1 LEATLPVLV
10 LSGRWDSLFAPG
22 VRRRLETDLLPA
34 YLSHQRWFGGKA
46 RTIERIHLLDYG
58 VLQAVAPPTYL
69 VLIEVTYTQGGAET
83 YTILLGISSDE
94 AAKTVLQTDPTCVLA
109 RVRSRQGE
117 GLLHDAVG
125 TEAAATLLLTM
136 MHEQHHLTSAAGE
149 FRAFV
154 TKAYPEVRG
163 PAEEPLP
170 MRRVQG
176 EQSNSSI
183 IYGSRMILKFVRR
196 VEAGIHPELDMG
208 RYLTEKAALPF
219 VPPLAGG
226 LTYRRPG
233 AAPMTVA
240 LLQGYIRSAGSGWD
254 YTMDLLGR
262 YYEQAL
268 GYTEV
273 PLTLDMTIQRLL
285 TLTDAD
291 IPEEARSAVGTYLV
305 PAENLG
311 QRTAALHLALAQG
324 TSDVAFAPERMT
336 TVDLSGLAADLC
348 RHAEQVL
355 EVLTSQANVLPEL
368 LSAQAHQLVAQHATI
383 MERLQAVA
391 TLPPG
396 MTRIRCHGDYH
407 LGQLLWY
414 ENNFVIID
422 FEGEPMRPLA
432 ERRRKQSPLKDIAGM
447 LRSLS
452 YAAYAALFAF
462 IRTRPEDMGRLEP
475 WATFW
480 QHWISVR
487 FVQSYLAAAAGASF
501 LPPERR
507 ALATLLEAFVL
518 DKALYELHY
527 ELNNRLDWVRIPL
540 QSSLRL
546 LEIHSAFS

>member
-1 LEATLPVLV
+1 
-10 LSGRWDSLFAPG
+10 
-22 VRRRLETDLLPA
+22 
-34 YLSHQRWFGGKA
+34 
-46 RTIERIHLLDYG
+46 
-58 VLQAVAPPTYL
+58 
-69 VLIEVTYTQGGAET
+69 
-83 YTILLGISSDE
+83 
-94 AAKTVLQTDPTCVLA
+94 
-109 RVRSRQGE
+109 
-117 GLLHDAVG
+117 
-125 TEAAATLLLTM
+125 
-136 MHEQHHLTSAAGE
+136 
-149 FRAFV
+149 
-154 TKAYPEVRG
+154 
-163 PAEEPLP
+163 
-170 MRRVQG
+170 
-176 EQSNSSI
+176 
-183 IYGSRMILKFVRR
+183 
-196 VEAGIHPELDMG
+196 
-208 RYLTEKAALPF
+208 
-219 VPPLAGG
+219 
-226 LTYRRPG
+226 TYRRPG

>member
-1 LEATLPVLV
+1 
-10 LSGRWDSLFAPG
+10 
-22 VRRRLETDLLPA
+22 
-34 YLSHQRWFGGKA
+34 
-46 RTIERIHLLDYG
+46 
-58 VLQAVAPPTYL
+58 
-69 VLIEVTYTQGGAET
+69 
-83 YTILLGISSDE
+83 
-94 AAKTVLQTDPTCVLA
+94 
-109 RVRSRQGE
+109 
-117 GLLHDAVG
+117 
-125 TEAAATLLLTM
+125 
-136 MHEQHHLTSAAGE
+136 
-149 FRAFV
+149 
-154 TKAYPEVRG
+154 
-163 PAEEPLP
+163 

-183 IYGSRMILKFVRR
+183 IYGSRLILKFVRR
-196 VEAGIHPELDMG
+196 VEAGIHPDLDMG

-240 LLQGYIRSAGSGWD
+240 LLHGYIRSAGSGWD

-273 PLTLDMTIQRLL
+273 PLVLDMTIQRLL
-285 TLTDAD
+285 ALTDAD

-311 QRTAALHLALAQG
+311 QRTAALHLALEQG
-324 TSDVAFAPERMT
+324 MSDAAFAPERMT
-336 TVDLSGLAADLC
+336 TADLTTLAADLC

-355 EVLTSQANVLPEL
+355 EVLTSQADGLPEPL
-368 LSAQAHQLVAQHATI
+368 GTQMHQLLAQRAAI

-391 TLPPG
+391 TLTPG

-414 ENNFVIID
+414 EHNFVIID

-432 ERRRKQSPLKDIAGM
+432 ERRRKQSPLKDVAGM

-462 IRTRPEDMGRLEP
+462 TRTRPEDLGRLEP
-475 WATFW
+475 WAAFW

-487 FVQSYLAAAAGASF
+487 FVQSYLTTAAGASF
-501 LPPERR
+501 MPPERR
-507 ALATLLEAFVL
+507 DLATLLEAFVL

-540 QSSLRL
+540 QSALRL
-546 LEIHSAFS
+546 LEIYSAYS

>member
-1 LEATLPVLV
+1 
-10 LSGRWDSLFAPG
+10 
-22 VRRRLETDLLPA
+22 
-34 YLSHQRWFGGKA
+34 
-46 RTIERIHLLDYG
+46 
-58 VLQAVAPPTYL
+58 
-69 VLIEVTYTQGGAET
+69 
-83 YTILLGISSDE
+83 
-94 AAKTVLQTDPTCVLA
+94 
-109 RVRSRQGE
+109 
-117 GLLHDAVG
+117 
-125 TEAAATLLLTM
+125 
-136 MHEQHHLTSAAGE
+136 
-149 FRAFV
+149 
-154 TKAYPEVRG
+154 
-163 PAEEPLP
+163 
-170 MRRVQG
+170 
-176 EQSNSSI
+176 
-183 IYGSRMILKFVRR
+183 
-196 VEAGIHPELDMG
+196 
-208 RYLTEKAALPF
+208 
-219 VPPLAGG
+219 
-226 LTYRRPG
+226 
-233 AAPMTVA
+233 
-240 LLQGYIRSAGSGWD
+240 
-254 YTMDLLGR
+254 
-262 YYEQAL
+262 
-268 GYTEV
+268 
-273 PLTLDMTIQRLL
+273 
-285 TLTDAD
+285 
-291 IPEEARSAVGTYLV
+291 
-305 PAENLG
+305 
-311 QRTAALHLALAQG
+311 
-324 TSDVAFAPERMT
+324 
-336 TVDLSGLAADLC
+336 
-348 RHAEQVL
+348 
-355 EVLTSQANVLPEL
+355 
-368 LSAQAHQLVAQHATI
+368 

-414 ENNFVIID
+414 ENSFVIID